1 MKKCKHSFKAEFGF
15 NICVPASA
23 STEINSNL
31 PLTSV
36 EEGLRSLFH
45 RNSSSKIQEIHFSY
59 YVLEG

>member
-15 NICVPASA
+15 SICVLASA
-23 STEINSNL
+23 SAEINSNL

-36 EEGLRSLFH
+36 EEGLRSPFR

-59 YVLEG
+59 YILEG